1 MMTESSALIDEVA
14 AHCPYCGAPISLL
27 IDRSAGDQHYIEDCE
42 VCCRPI
48 QVVIAIAGDDRPELS
63 LYQENEIP

>member
-1 MMTESSALIDEVA
+1 MMTKSSALIDEIA
-14 AHCPYCGAPISLL
+14 ARCPYCDAPISLL
-27 IDRSAGDQHYIEDCE
+27 IDRSVGDQHYIEDCE

-48 QVVIAIAGDDRPELS
+48 QVFIAISGDDRPELS